1 MIEKITLNGIPVY
14 RKIEEDQTWF
24 YLFEYDVNGNIV
36 VINNT
41 VDTGRQLDIVY
52 LSIQERLEKKLKII
66 NTSLLNN

>member
-24 YLFEYDVNGNIV
+24 YLFEYNINGNVV

-41 VDTGRQLDIVY
+41 VDTGGQLDIVY
-52 LSIQERLEKKLKII
+52 LSIQETLEKKLRII

>member
-52 LSIQERLEKKLKII
+52 LSIQERLEKKLRII

>member
-24 YLFEYDVNGNIV
+24 YLFEYDVNGNVV

-52 LSIQERLEKKLKII
+52 LSIQERLEKKLRII

>member
-24 YLFEYDVNGNIV
+24 YLFEYDINGNVI

-41 VDTGRQLDIVY
+41 IDTGRQLDIVY
-52 LSIQERLEKKLKII
+52 LDIQERLEKKLRNI
-66 NTSLLNN
+66 NTSFLNN

>member
-1 MIEKITLNGIPVY
+1 MIERITLNGIPVY

-24 YLFEYDVNGNIV
+24 YLFEYDVNSNIV

-52 LSIQERLEKKLKII
+52 LSIQERLEKKLRII

>member
-24 YLFEYDVNGNIV
+24 YLFEYDVNGNVV

-52 LSIQERLEKKLKII
+52 LSIQERLEKKLRII
-66 NTSLLNN
+66 NISFLNN

>member
-52 LSIQERLEKKLKII
+52 LSIQERLEK
-66 NTSLLNN
+66 N

>member
-24 YLFEYDVNGNIV
+24 YLFEYDINGNVV

-52 LSIQERLEKKLKII
+52 LSIQERLEKKLRII